1 MLSWDEF
8 DKEDPTEAKAAPAAA
23 QAAAQGHD
31 KLDDEAAGSV
41 EEARAVSAD
50 DSDAVARAKKAL
62 NDLDIQEGL
71 DDLEGS
77 AARVQVGDKQMINA
91 RADLNQLVP
100 QVRLGLAEVSGWLR
114 QPLDAAGSQ
123 HERRHRPVEEQGRP
137 QRRRAAHRHAQPRLL
152 LHRRLPWS
160 PTTWCW
166 PCTA

>member
-23 QAAAQGHD
+23 QAVAQGHD

-77 AARVQVGDKQMINA
+77 AARVQVGDKQMITPA
-91 RADLNQLVP
+91 P
-100 QVRLGLAEVSGWLR
+100 TSTSSSPSSTTG
-114 QPLDAAGSQ
+114 P
-123 HERRHRPVEEQGRP
+123 GRSIWMV
-137 QRRRAAHRHAQPRLL
+137 A
-152 LHRRLPWS
+152 
-160 PTTWCW
+160 PTTGCRRKS
-166 PCTA
+166 T

>member
-23 QAAAQGHD
+23 QAVAQGHD

-91 RADLNQLVP
+91 RADLNQLV
-100 QVRLGLAEVSGWLR
+100 
-114 QPLDAAGSQ
+114 
-123 HERRHRPVEEQGRP
+123 
-137 QRRRAAHRHAQPRLL
+137 
-152 LHRRLPWS
+152 
-160 PTTWCW
+160 
-166 PCTA
+166 